1 MGYSES
7 VGEDQLLDLLAVLV
21 LVVLP
26 LALASLGL
34 AGAVRGSSV
43 AWRVSGYVLAL
54 GGTWIGVVAGVA
66 FVQCPAQDE
75 TCGERAG
82 VVGDVGTQLAVV
94 LGITFVVLVVW
105 WRWKVSRRETGD
117 R

>member
-1 MGYSES
+1 LSDAFRVTRAFVWGTPRAWAKTSYSTFS
-7 VGEDQLLDLLAVLV
+7 
-21 LVVLP
+21 P
-26 LALASLGL
+26 SLC
-34 AGAVRGSSV
+34 S
-43 AWRVSGYVLAL
+43 WC
-54 GGTWIGVVAGVA
+54 GTWIGVVAGVA

-75 TCGERAG
+75 TCGDRAG

-105 WRWKVSRRETGD
+105 WRWKVSRRETGH